1 MLKFPNVARLTLKE
15 EMLYFLHGEYMQHT
29 RTTYIIGIT
38 EVLIGSIT
46 WMATISSLLFSF
58 NHKPGNVLLYVLI
71 TATMSTLIGI
81 GILTF
86 NRLAIDLLIYFSSVI
101 VLTKF
106 LMITDI
112 IYLNHAFETFIPP
125 ILKNLVSL
133 AYHAFLIYYFT
144 KSDVRHLF
152 ADRKY
157 IPLYRL

>member
-1 MLKFPNVARLTLKE
+1 
-15 EMLYFLHGEYMQHT
+15 MQHT
-29 RTTYIIGIT
+29 RTTLAIGIA
-38 EVLIGSIT
+38 EILIGGLT
-46 WMATISSLLFSF
+46 LMVTICSLIFSF
-58 NHKPGNVLLYVLI
+58 NHKPGNVLLFVLI

-86 NRLAIDLLIYFSSVI
+86 NRTAINVLIYFSSVI

-125 ILKNLVSL
+125 IIKNLVSL

-144 KSDVRHLF
+144 KADVRQIF
-152 ADRKY
+152 TNRNY
-157 IPLYRL
+157 IALYRL

>member
-1 MLKFPNVARLTLKE
+1 
-15 EMLYFLHGEYMQHT
+15 MQHT
-29 RTTYIIGIT
+29 RTTLAIGIT
-38 EVLIGSIT
+38 EVLIGGLT
-46 WMATISSLLFSF
+46 WIVTISSLLFSF
-58 NHKPGNVLLYVLI
+58 NHKPGNVLLFVLI

-86 NRLAIDLLIYFSSVI
+86 NRLAINMLIYFSSVI

-125 ILKNLVSL
+125 IIKNLVSL

-144 KSDVRHLF
+144 KADVRQIF
-152 ADRKY
+152 NSRNY
-157 IPLYRL
+157 IALYRL